1 LSLICGRKYR
11 GSYNIFELETILCVC
26 ESFTCE
32 LLMKLSVLVIPWL
45 GHNDLLYLMVW
56 HNGRFSEF
64 AFTRILTLVLV
75 LAEKLENVRLFL
87 R

>member
-1 LSLICGRKYR
+1 
-11 GSYNIFELETILCVC
+11 
-26 ESFTCE
+26 
-32 LLMKLSVLVIPWL
+32 MKLSLLMIPWL
-45 GHNDLLYLMVW
+45 GHNNLLYLVVW

-64 AFTRILTLVLV
+64 ALTRILALVLV

>member
-1 LSLICGRKYR
+1 
-11 GSYNIFELETILCVC
+11 
-26 ESFTCE
+26 
-32 LLMKLSVLVIPWL
+32 MKLSLLVIPWL
-45 GHNDLLYLMVW
+45 GHIDLLYLVVW

-64 AFTRILTLVLV
+64 SLTRILALVFV